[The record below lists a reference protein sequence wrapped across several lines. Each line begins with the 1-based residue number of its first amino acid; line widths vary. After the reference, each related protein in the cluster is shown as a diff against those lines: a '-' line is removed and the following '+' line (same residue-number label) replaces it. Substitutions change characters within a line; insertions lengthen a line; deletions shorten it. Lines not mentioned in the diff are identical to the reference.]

1 MFLNTTPFFLNFSA
15 QRLSWFSNKKR
26 KFLFSRKGAKKK
38 KITEKTKLASF
49 EEWDSLGM
57 LTVMSAIDKKIKGKV
72 DINSFEKVK
81 NIEDIVKIIN
91 KK

>member
-1 MFLNTTPFFLNFSA
+1 MKADKELVLKIISKALNIP
-15 QRLSWFSNKKR
+15 QQ
-26 KFLFSRKGAKKK
+26 

-72 DINSFEKVK
+72 DIDSFEKVK

>member
-1 MFLNTTPFFLNFSA
+1 MKVDKELVLKIISKALNIP
-15 QRLSWFSNKKR
+15 QQ
-26 KFLFSRKGAKKK
+26 

>member
-1 MFLNTTPFFLNFSA
+1 MKIDKELVLKIISKALNIP
-15 QRLSWFSNKKR
+15 QQ
-26 KFLFSRKGAKKK
+26 

-57 LTVMSAIDKKIKGKV
+57 LAVMSAIDKKIKGKV

>member
-1 MFLNTTPFFLNFSA
+1 MKINKELVLKIISKALNIP
-15 QRLSWFSNKKR
+15 QQ
-26 KFLFSRKGAKKK
+26 

-57 LTVMSAIDKKIKGKV
+57 LTVMSAIDKRIKGKV

-81 NIEDIVKIIN
+81 NIADIVKIIN

>member
-1 MFLNTTPFFLNFSA
+1 MKIDNELVLKIISKALNIP
-15 QRLSWFSNKKR
+15 Q
-26 KFLFSRKGAKKK
+26 K

>member
-1 MFLNTTPFFLNFSA
+1 MKIDNELVLKIISKALNIP
-15 QRLSWFSNKKR
+15 Q
-26 KFLFSRKGAKKK
+26 K
-38 KITEKTKLASF
+38 KITEKTKLGSF

-81 NIEDIVKIIN
+81 NIEDIVKILN

>member
-1 MFLNTTPFFLNFSA
+1 MKINKELVLKIISKALNIP
-15 QRLSWFSNKKR
+15 QQ
-26 KFLFSRKGAKKK
+26 

>member
-1 MFLNTTPFFLNFSA
+1 MKIDKELVLKIISKALNIP
-15 QRLSWFSNKKR
+15 Q
-26 KFLFSRKGAKKK
+26 K

>member
-1 MFLNTTPFFLNFSA
+1 MKIDKELVLKIISKALNIP
-15 QRLSWFSNKKR
+15 QQ
-26 KFLFSRKGAKKK
+26 

>member
-1 MFLNTTPFFLNFSA
+1 MKVDKELVLKIISKALNIP
-15 QRLSWFSNKKR
+15 QQ
-26 KFLFSRKGAKKK
+26 

-49 EEWDSLGM
+49 EELDSLGM

>member
-1 MFLNTTPFFLNFSA
+1 MKINKELVLKIISKALNIP
-15 QRLSWFSNKKR
+15 QQ
-26 KFLFSRKGAKKK
+26 

-81 NIEDIVKIIN
+81 NIADIVKIIN

>member
-1 MFLNTTPFFLNFSA
+1 MKIDKELVLKIISKALNIPQN
-15 QRLSWFSNKKR
+15 
-26 KFLFSRKGAKKK
+26 
-38 KITEKTKLASF
+38 KITEKTKLTSF
-49 EEWDSLGM
+49 EEWDSLGI
-57 LTVMSAIDKKIKGKV
+57 LTVMSAIDKKFKGKV

>member
-1 MFLNTTPFFLNFSA
+1 MKADKELVLKIISKALNIP
-15 QRLSWFSNKKR
+15 QQKM
-26 KFLFSRKGAKKK
+26 
-38 KITEKTKLASF
+38 TEKTKLASF

-72 DINSFEKVK
+72 DIDSFEKVK

>member
-1 MFLNTTPFFLNFSA
+1 MKIDKELVLKIISKALNIP
-15 QRLSWFSNKKR
+15 QQ
-26 KFLFSRKGAKKK
+26 

-72 DINSFEKVK
+72 DIDSFEKVK

>member
-1 MFLNTTPFFLNFSA
+1 MKINKELVLKIISKALNIP
-15 QRLSWFSNKKR
+15 QQ
-26 KFLFSRKGAKKK
+26 

-57 LTVMSAIDKKIKGKV
+57 LTVMSAIDKRIKGKV

-81 NIEDIVKIIN
+81 NIEDIVKILN

>member
-1 MFLNTTPFFLNFSA
+1 MKIDKELVLKIISKALNIP
-15 QRLSWFSNKKR
+15 QQ
-26 KFLFSRKGAKKK
+26 

-57 LTVMSAIDKKIKGKV
+57 LTVMSAIDKKIKGKI

-81 NIEDIVKIIN
+81 NIADIVKILN

>member
-1 MFLNTTPFFLNFSA
+1 MKIDKELVLKIISKALNIP
-15 QRLSWFSNKKR
+15 QQ
-26 KFLFSRKGAKKK
+26 

-57 LTVMSAIDKKIKGKV
+57 LTVMSAIDKKIKGKI